1 MAQTAVI
8 VREAH
13 PEELEAIGG
22 LYERSWAEF
31 AEAVG
36 QDTWRRMR
44 ANFSKLAERAA
55 YSEILV
61 AERGGA
67 IAGAV
72 TYTGPD
78 TRPVEPLGPL
88 RLIPRHWAYVGI
100 LAVAPEH
107 RGLGLGRALTASC
120 VERARRDGAPAIGL
134 GTRSPMAAAQRL
146 YDRMGFRRRRD
157 LEEGQAE
164 YLVYELPLTE
174 AL

>member
-1 MAQTAVI
+1 MAQPAVM
-8 VREAH
+8 VREAR
-13 PEELEAIGG
+13 PEELEAIGR

-55 YSEILV
+55 YSDILV

-78 TRPVEPLGPL
+78 TRPAELPGPL

-107 RGLGLGRALTASC
+107 RGLGIGRALTAAC
-120 VERARRDGAPAIGL
+120 IDRARRDGAPAIGL
-134 GTRSPMAAAQRL
+134 GTRPPMAAAQRL
-146 YDRMGFRRRRD
+146 YERMGFGRRPD
-157 LEEGQAE
+157 LEEGQGD
-164 YLVYELPLTE
+164 YLVYELALTE